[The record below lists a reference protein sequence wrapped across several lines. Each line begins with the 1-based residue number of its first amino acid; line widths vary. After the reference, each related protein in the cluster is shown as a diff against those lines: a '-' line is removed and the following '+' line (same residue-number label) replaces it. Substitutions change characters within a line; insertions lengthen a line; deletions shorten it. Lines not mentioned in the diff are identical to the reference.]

1 MQSKWL
7 TMLYIFEE
15 TVILAAVL
23 HLCVFTGWGF
33 VTETAR
39 IGWGWSLIIVI
50 SLHFFIVCLY
60 IVIVFMDYLRM
71 LFIKY
76 QAIWRVF
83 CVRAFGFRVGKK
95 YKEMF
100 GVKVGEGRHVQQMME
115 LEENKDKDNIG
126 LNLQDN

>member
-1 MQSKWL
+1 M
-7 TMLYIFEE
+7 EE

-23 HLCVFTGWGF
+23 HLCVFTGWGDA
-33 VTETAR
+33 TATAR

-60 IVIVFMDYLRM
+60 IIFVFMDYMRVL
-71 LFIKY
+71 LHKY

-83 CVRAFGFRVGKK
+83 CVKAFGYRLGSH

-100 GVKVGEGRHVQQMME
+100 GVSVGTRKV
-115 LEENKDKDNIG
+115 
-126 LNLQDN
+126 